1 MYDRGGF
8 IVSKQGGNTFLS
20 ATKAII
26 DHLTEWFKGSEKI
39 LSMSVIVNKQIYGLT
54 EGICYSLPCICNGS
68 GEFKIIE
75 NIELT
80 EYQTKRIDECS
91 NELQK

>member
-39 LSMSVIVNKQIYGLT
+39 LSMGVIVNKQIYGL
-54 EGICYSLPCICNGS
+54 S
-68 GEFKIIE
+68 
-75 NIELT
+75 
-80 EYQTKRIDECS
+80 
-91 NELQK
+91 